1 MTRAFWVLLK
11 RELGAV
17 MFSPIAYVTFVLL
30 YLVNGFSFQFL
41 LYAVGRSGSLQNFT
55 IMQYFFGWAL
65 YWFVIIPSVPILT
78 MRLFSEE
85 YKSGT
90 IELLL
95 TAPVTDWDVVLS
107 KFFSQVLF
115 YILLWFPT
123 LLYLGIFQVLT
134 KHQIPINWGPLL
146 LTYGMVLMTGMF
158 FLAVGLF
165 ASALSK
171 NQVIAAF
178 TSFAIILLVFFS
190 GFLGS
195 GSTDSV
201 FQELISYIGVLNH
214 MQTFTKGIFD
224 SRPVVFYSSL
234 TILFLVLTQ
243 QVMSMRRLK
252 A

>member
-1 MTRAFWVLLK
+1 MTSAFWVLLK

-17 MFSPIAYVTFVLL
+17 LFSPIAYVIFVLL

-41 LYAVGRSGSLQNFT
+41 LYAVGRTGSLQNFT
-55 IMQYFFGWAL
+55 IMQYFFGWSL
-65 YWFVIIPSVPILT
+65 YWFVIIPTVPILT

-107 KFFSQVLF
+107 KFFSQVIF
-115 YILLWFPT
+115 YIMLWFPT
-123 LLYLGIFQVLT
+123 LSYLWIFQVLT

-146 LTYGMVLMTGMF
+146 LTYSMVVMTGMF
-158 FLAVGLF
+158 FMAVGLF
-165 ASALSK
+165 ASALSR

-178 TSFAIILLVFFS
+178 TSFAIIVLVFFS

-201 FQELISYIGVLNH
+201 FQELVAYVGILNH
-214 MQTFTKGIFD
+214 MNTFTKGIFD
-224 SRPVVFYSSL
+224 SRPVVFYLSL
-234 TILFLVLTQ
+234 TVFFLIMTQ
-243 QVMSMRRLK
+243 QVMSLRRLK

>member
-17 MFSPIAYVTFVLL
+17 LFSPIAYVTFVLL

-41 LYAVGRSGSLQNFT
+41 LTAVARNGSLQNFT
-55 IMQYFFGWAL
+55 IMQFFFGWAL
-65 YWFVIIPSVPILT
+65 YWFVVIPSIPILT

-107 KFFSQVLF
+107 KFFSQVVF
-115 YILLWFPT
+115 YIILWVPT
-123 LLYLGIFQVLT
+123 LLYVGIFQILT

-146 LTYGMVLMTGMF
+146 LTYGMVILTGMF
-158 FLAVGLF
+158 FLSIGLF

-178 TSFAIILLVFFS
+178 ISFSTILLLFFS
-190 GFLGS
+190 GFLAS
-195 GSTDSV
+195 ANTDSG
-201 FQELISYIGVLNH
+201 FQDFISYIGILNH

-224 SRPVVFYSSL
+224 SRPIVLYFSF
-234 TILFLVLTQ
+234 TALFLVLTQ